1 MHILNLYGIQIFCT
15 LLSYRSWE
23 ILNQFAARKHSAE
36 MRSRGSLS
44 LMCILMQII
53 LLKRNHIQM
62 WLELCIC
69 IHPTM
74 ETVWMLSSGDL
85 CTSMTAAL
93 PQYAEVAHLDRSYPG
108 FHMLNGSWEARELS
122 HSGWAVLIRPSLASE
137 TSGTCG
143 YRPLLKVQDVPLSLP
158 K

>member
-1 MHILNLYGIQIFCT
+1 MHILNLYGIQIFRT

-69 IHPTM
+69 IHPPWKQFECFPL
-74 ETVWMLSSGDL
+74 ETYVPQWQLHCRNVLKWLILTGHILDFTCWM
-85 CTSMTAAL
+85 AAGRPEL
-93 PQYAEVAHLDRSYPG
+93 P
-108 FHMLNGSWEARELS
+108 
-122 HSGWAVLIRPSLASE
+122 HSGWAVFNQA
-137 TSGTCG
+137 
-143 YRPLLKVQDVPLSLP
+143 LLGFRDKLHVWLQATLKSPRCTFVTP
-158 K
+158 